1 MKHLKTFEELSPSTY
16 LSAANKLGSKH
27 PSRSSDLKDW
37 AIKDVKDKVFT
48 FMVSK
53 NNSFN
58 SSSAY
63 CPDRSS
69 ALEFKKFVK
78 DYLKRDLNINSL
90 YKESYGEN
98 FFKVDTKFDGQYFVP
113 VESQRGIT
121 LNLKNSVSPDGSKIK
136 IRVSRIFFDKAGT
149 ITAFYSSIRETRPS
163 KGSTEPVEKIP
174 TTPINDVEYA
184 KKLSLEIGSRWQ
196 KFKDKIKL
204 PSWDESYM

>member
-113 VESQRGIT
+113 VESQRWIT

-149 ITAFYSSIRETRPS
+149 ITAFYSSIQETRPS
-163 KGSTEPVEKIP
+163 EGSTEPVEKTP
-174 TTPINDVEYA
+174 TNTP
-184 KKLSLEIGSRWQ
+184 SRWQ
-196 KFKDKIKL
+196 KLKDKF
-204 PSWDESYM
+204 PSWKESYM

>member
-16 LSAANKLGSKH
+16 LSAANKLGSEH
-27 PSRSSDLKDW
+27 PSRSSEIKDW

-53 NNSFN
+53 SNSFN
-58 SSSAY
+58 KSSAY

-69 ALEFKKFVK
+69 ALEFKKFAK

-90 YKESYGEN
+90 YKESYGDD

-113 VESQRGIT
+113 VASQRGIT
-121 LNLKNSVSPDGSKIK
+121 FNLKNSVSPDGAKMK

-163 KGSTEPVEKIP
+163 EESSEPVEKTP
-174 TTPINDVEYA
+174 TKAP
-184 KKLSLEIGSRWQ
+184 SRWQ
-196 KFKDKIKL
+196 KFKDKL
-204 PSWDESYM
+204 PSWKESYM